1 MTTTRTYSLPR
12 AIGLFGLLL
21 LTALILV
28 LAPHTASAIPF
39 IIGTSETTTT
49 TLTELVR
56 REAYADG
63 VLYYAEKPGVT
74 NFVSRMDISRE
85 ATLTGRFPI
94 LDKVSA
100 AAIAENSDFTTNS
113 ALDTSGTVDV
123 TVSEHAIKYTI
134 TRLTLGATVED
145 MIRPSDAVA
154 VRAAEVGGVA
164 GRVSAEALQRRQ
176 DQDITA
182 LFSGFNSSTGS
193 NSGGITST
201 LFLDARAQLDIDS
214 IPEDKRVAVLHP
226 FQWKSLLPVWDDANT
241 FGAQGA
247 AIVATG
253 AVGTLYGVLIFQTA
267 NVATATVSSSTVWA
281 GALMHPDAIALTTKG
296 PMPQYEIESDASLR
310 AIEVVA
316 SGVWGEAEYRGGAT
330 TSGRGGAGVFL
341 YSNSTA
347 A

>member
-1 MTTTRTYSLPR
+1 MTTTRSYSLPR
-12 AIGLFGLLL
+12 AIALIGLLVV
-21 LTALILV
+21 TAIVLV
-28 LAPHTASAIPF
+28 FAPHVASSIPF

-63 VLYYAEKPGVT
+63 VLYYAEKPGVA
-74 NFVSRMDISRE
+74 NFVTRKDISGE

-145 MIRPSDAVA
+145 MIRPSEAVA
-154 VRAAEVGGVA
+154 LRATEVGGVA

-182 LFSGFNSSTGS
+182 LFAGFNSSTGS

-226 FQWKSLLPVWDDANT
+226 FQWKSLLPIWDDANT

-247 AIVATG
+247 QIVATG

-267 NVATATVSSSTVWA
+267 NVATATVSGSTVWA

-310 AIEVVA
+310 AMEVVA
-316 SGVWGEAEYRGGAT
+316 TGVWGEAEYRGGAT
-330 TSGRGGAGVFL
+330 TSGRGGAGVYL
-341 YSNSTA
+341 YSNSTVA
-347 A
+347 